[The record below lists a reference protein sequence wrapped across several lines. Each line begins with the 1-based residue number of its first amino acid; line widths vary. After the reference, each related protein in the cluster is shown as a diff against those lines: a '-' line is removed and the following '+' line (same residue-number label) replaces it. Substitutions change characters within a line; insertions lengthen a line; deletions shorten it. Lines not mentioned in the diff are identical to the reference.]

1 MHASTL
7 INTCEPAM
15 CQIIGLMRVYR
26 WWLCGH
32 YAAGISAR
40 ICSTRLATRRW
51 IPRTELAV
59 VDSPHMA
66 FLLKQ
71 A

>member
-1 MHASTL
+1 
-7 INTCEPAM
+7 M

-40 ICSTRLATRRW
+40 ICSGNQALDTP
-51 IPRTELAV
+51 PRTELAV
-59 VDSPHMA
+59 VDSPHVA